1 MYTNIQ
7 NVQKNRMYRK
17 KVWLLSKH
25 LFKKLRERMH
35 PQYDNQGIHNF
46 LLKCYTIMVNTQV
59 QRLAF
64 SLEKLRKMYKIFIIS
79 YNGILYDIPYDIKN
93 FYPL

>member
-1 MYTNIQ
+1 
-7 NVQKNRMYRK
+7 
-17 KVWLLSKH
+17 
-25 LFKKLRERMH
+25 MH

-46 LLKCYTIMVNTQV
+46 LLKCYTIIVNTQV

-64 SLEKLRKMYKIFIIS
+64 SLEKLRKMYKILIIS

-93 FYPL
+93 FYTLWNIKILQHSVRKLTIYITNSLFR